1 MPDLAALDRDLVA
14 GGDRST
20 EEGEGEVGE
29 DRRRF
34 LPMDREPVFEYVFER
49 IAPPLRFRFRF
60 CGWRVLGLVIY
71 DADARRERRR
81 PTPMLLFPSF
91 SLFFSFLFCF
101 LFIDILFSF
110 HFFSFVSI
118 SINHSA
124 NCIYH
129 TTTCMVVS
137 PGKAPS
143 HPISYAWVRIGCLAG
158 MQGRHPSPKC
168 VYESHLISY
177 HN

>member
-1 MPDLAALDRDLVA
+1 VPDLAALDRDLVA

-71 DADARRERRR
+71 DADARRRRERRR

-110 HFFSFVSI
+110 HFFLLFP
-118 SINHSA
+118 
-124 NCIYH
+124 Y
-129 TTTCMVVS
+129 
-137 PGKAPS
+137 
-143 HPISYAWVRIGCLAG
+143 L
-158 MQGRHPSPKC
+158 
-168 VYESHLISY
+168 
-177 HN
+177 